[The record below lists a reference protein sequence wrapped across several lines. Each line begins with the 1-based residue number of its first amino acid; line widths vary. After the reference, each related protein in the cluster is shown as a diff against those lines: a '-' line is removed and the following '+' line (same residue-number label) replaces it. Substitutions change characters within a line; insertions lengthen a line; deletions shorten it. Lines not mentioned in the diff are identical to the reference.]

1 MTKSPDEKFYSLL
14 EIEKN
19 LRGQGLKF
27 VAGVD
32 EAGRGPL
39 AGPVVASAVV
49 FYEIPP
55 VFKIDDSKKL
65 TKNQRKKVFDFLVS
79 SPNVA
84 IGIGTESEDA
94 IDRKN
99 IRQASFDA
107 MRKAIF
113 SLPVN
118 PDFVIVDGFSIP
130 GLSIPQRDI
139 IKGDSKSLSIAAASV
154 IAKVLRDDM
163 MDKYDAEFPNYGF
176 SRHKGYGTKE
186 HLECLKR
193 FGPCRIH
200 RKTFS
205 PVKDFCEP
213 GN

>member
-14 EIEKN
+14 EIEN
-19 LRGQGLKF
+19 SLHGQGLKF
-27 VAGVD
+27 IAGVD

-39 AGPVVASAVV
+39 AGPVVASAVI

-55 VFKIDDSKKL
+55 VLGIDDSKKISE
-65 TKNQRKKVFDFLVS
+65 NQRKKMFDFLVAS
-79 SPNVA
+79 SNVA

-99 IRQASFDA
+99 IREASFEA

-113 SLPVN
+113 SLPVK
-118 PDFVIVDGFSIP
+118 PDFVIVDGFAIP
-130 GLSIPQRDI
+130 GLSIPQQNI
-139 IKGDSKSLSIAAASV
+139 IKGDSRCLSIAAASI

-163 MDKYDAEFPNYGF
+163 MDKYDFEFPDYGF

-186 HLECLKR
+186 HLECLKK

-200 RKTFS
+200 RKTFA
-205 PVKDFCEP
+205 PVKNCRNAE
-213 GN
+213 N